1 MHNETRDVKRVRTAL
16 KPNTDEV
23 PKFVLRFIAFD
34 TRLHY
39 IISEYWRTGRR
50 RGGNNQNFVPPP
62 VEADTN
68 EDDWGVFSKV
78 ERVYI
83 CIFNQSLSLFLSLS
97 LTHSL
102 VLSSVKSRVTFSTT
116 ITLKECM
123 QNLSVDFEPFTFV
136 ILCSAAAIDALTR

>member
-1 MHNETRDVKRVRTAL
+1 MTTRTITTTIRIAIDNVDNVDTELMHNETRDVKRVRTAL
-16 KPNTDEV
+16 KPNIDEV

-50 RGGNNQNFVPPP
+50 RGGNNQNFVPP

-78 ERVYI
+78 ERVEI
-83 CIFNQSLSLFLSLS
+83 
-97 LTHSL
+97 
-102 VLSSVKSRVTFSTT
+102 
-116 ITLKECM
+116 
-123 QNLSVDFEPFTFV
+123 
-136 ILCSAAAIDALTR
+136 

>member
-1 MHNETRDVKRVRTAL
+1 M
-16 KPNTDEV
+16 
-23 PKFVLRFIAFD
+23 FVLRFIAFD

-50 RGGNNQNFVPPP
+50 RGGNNQNFVPP

-68 EDDWGVFSKV
+68 EDDWGVFSKG

-83 CIFNQSLSLFLSLS
+83 CIFNKSLSLSLSLFVS

-102 VLSSVKSRVTFSTT
+102 VPSSVKSRG
-116 ITLKECM
+116 KKW
-123 QNLSVDFEPFTFV
+123 N
-136 ILCSAAAIDALTR
+136 

>member
-16 KPNTDEV
+16 KPNIDEV

-83 CIFNQSLSLFLSLS
+83 CIFNQSLSLSLSFFLSLSLSFFLSLS

-102 VLSSVKSRVTFSTT
+102 VPSSVKSFRV
-116 ITLKECM
+116 
-123 QNLSVDFEPFTFV
+123 
-136 ILCSAAAIDALTR
+136 

>member
-1 MHNETRDVKRVRTAL
+1 M
-16 KPNTDEV
+16 
-23 PKFVLRFIAFD
+23 FVLRFIAFD

-78 ERVYI
+78 ERVYKHM
-83 CIFNQSLSLFLSLS
+83 FLRL
-97 LTHSL
+97 
-102 VLSSVKSRVTFSTT
+102 
-116 ITLKECM
+116 C
-123 QNLSVDFEPFTFV
+123 DFGMIMVCWYESGM
-136 ILCSAAAIDALTR
+136 IE

>member
-1 MHNETRDVKRVRTAL
+1 M
-16 KPNTDEV
+16 
-23 PKFVLRFIAFD
+23 LRFIAFD

-83 CIFNQSLSLFLSLS
+83 CIFNQSLSLSLSLFLSFSLSFFLFLS
-97 LTHSL
+97 LTHL
-102 VLSSVKSRVTFSTT
+102 FHRL
-116 ITLKECM
+116 LKAEERNGIERALRRC
-123 QNLSVDFEPFTFV
+123 QSDFFFW
-136 ILCSAAAIDALTR
+136 R

>member
-1 MHNETRDVKRVRTAL
+1 M
-16 KPNTDEV
+16 
-23 PKFVLRFIAFD
+23 FVLRFIAFD

-83 CIFNQSLSLFLSLS
+83 LKKVCRKYAEGMQCKS
-97 LTHSL
+97 LTLPYS
-102 VLSSVKSRVTFSTT
+102 
-116 ITLKECM
+116 
-123 QNLSVDFEPFTFV
+123 
-136 ILCSAAAIDALTR
+136 

>member
-1 MHNETRDVKRVRTAL
+1 M
-16 KPNTDEV
+16 
-23 PKFVLRFIAFD
+23 FVLRFIAFD

-83 CIFNQSLSLFLSLS
+83 FLIKYAES
-97 LTHSL
+97 
-102 VLSSVKSRVTFSTT
+102 
-116 ITLKECM
+116 M
-123 QNLSVDFEPFTFV
+123 QKV
-136 ILCSAAAIDALTR
+136 CSAKALLLVPIWYSSNQAYLKPIPNR

>member
-1 MHNETRDVKRVRTAL
+1 MTTRTITTTIRIAIDNVDNVDTELMHNETRDVKRVRTAL
-16 KPNTDEV
+16 KPNIDEV

-50 RGGNNQNFVPPP
+50 RGGNNRNFVPPP

-78 ERVYI
+78 ERVYMS
-83 CIFNQSLSLFLSLS
+83 FKLSFCCLKVVCAGIYFDLKKQR
-97 LTHSL
+97 
-102 VLSSVKSRVTFSTT
+102 VL
-116 ITLKECM
+116 
-123 QNLSVDFEPFTFV
+123 P
-136 ILCSAAAIDALTR
+136 

>member
-1 MHNETRDVKRVRTAL
+1 M
-16 KPNTDEV
+16 
-23 PKFVLRFIAFD
+23 FVLRFIAFD

-83 CIFNQSLSLFLSLS
+83 CIFNQSLSLFLSL
-97 LTHSL
+97 
-102 VLSSVKSRVTFSTT
+102 
-116 ITLKECM
+116 
-123 QNLSVDFEPFTFV
+123 
-136 ILCSAAAIDALTR
+136 

>member
-1 MHNETRDVKRVRTAL
+1 V
-16 KPNTDEV
+16 
-23 PKFVLRFIAFD
+23 FVLRFIAFD

-78 ERVYI
+78 KRVYI
-83 CIFNQSLSLFLSLS
+83 CIFNQSLSLSLSLSLSFFLSLFLSLS

-102 VLSSVKSRVTFSTT
+102 VPSSVKSFRV
-116 ITLKECM
+116 
-123 QNLSVDFEPFTFV
+123 
-136 ILCSAAAIDALTR
+136 

>member
-16 KPNTDEV
+16 KPNIDEV

-97 LTHSL
+97 LYFL
-102 VLSSVKSRVTFSTT
+102 GFRV
-116 ITLKECM
+116 
-123 QNLSVDFEPFTFV
+123 
-136 ILCSAAAIDALTR
+136 

>member
-1 MHNETRDVKRVRTAL
+1 MYYPNPRTITIRIRIDNVDNVDTELMHNETRDVKRVRTAL
-16 KPNTDEV
+16 KPNIDEV

-97 LTHSL
+97 LY
-102 VLSSVKSRVTFSTT
+102 VLGFRV
-116 ITLKECM
+116 
-123 QNLSVDFEPFTFV
+123 
-136 ILCSAAAIDALTR
+136 

>member
-1 MHNETRDVKRVRTAL
+1 M
-16 KPNTDEV
+16 
-23 PKFVLRFIAFD
+23 FVLRFIAFD

-83 CIFNQSLSLFLSLS
+83 CIFNQSLVLSLSFFLSLTCS
-97 LTHSL
+97 FLLSDLTICFFINRGFRVSDHF
-102 VLSSVKSRVTFSTT
+102 VL
-116 ITLKECM
+116 
-123 QNLSVDFEPFTFV
+123 
-136 ILCSAAAIDALTR
+136 

>member
-1 MHNETRDVKRVRTAL
+1 M
-16 KPNTDEV
+16 
-23 PKFVLRFIAFD
+23 LRFIAFD

-83 CIFNQSLSLFLSLS
+83 CIFNQSLSLSLSLSLSFFLSLSLSFFLSLS

-102 VLSSVKSRVTFSTT
+102 VPSSVKRFRVYSLGFRFSTKT
-116 ITLKECM
+116 TKREEEDKEDITVL
-123 QNLSVDFEPFTFV
+123 
-136 ILCSAAAIDALTR
+136 